1 MSASDSQSSVLGFE
15 FSSDHRL
22 DLFVGR
28 TTCTELTYLDTLAT
42 SQLIASCQLGLSN
55 LVLFIISVSN
65 YLSALPVNLK
75 LEKLS
80 ARPLSS
86 AGSHA
91 TP

>member
-1 MSASDSQSSVLGFE
+1 MSDSQPSVPRFE
-15 FSSDHRL
+15 FSSDHCL
-22 DLFVGR
+22 DLFFGR

-42 SQLIASCQLGLSN
+42 SQRIAPCQLGLTI

-65 YLSALPVNLK
+65 YLSALPANLK

-80 ARPLSS
+80 GRPLSS

>member
-1 MSASDSQSSVLGFE
+1 MSDSQSGVPGFQ
-15 FSSDHRL
+15 FSFDHRL

-55 LVLFIISVSN
+55 LVLFMISVSN

-80 ARPLSS
+80 ARLLSS
-86 AGSHA
+86 AGSQA

>member
-1 MSASDSQSSVLGFE
+1 MSDSQFGVPGFE

-28 TTCTELTYLDTLAT
+28 TTCTELTYLDTLVT

-80 ARPLSS
+80 VRPLSS

>member
-1 MSASDSQSSVLGFE
+1 MSDSQSGVAGFE

-22 DLFVGR
+22 YLFVGR
-28 TTCTELTYLDTLAT
+28 TTCTELTYLDTLTT

-80 ARPLSS
+80 AGPLSS

>member
-1 MSASDSQSSVLGFE
+1 MSDSQPGVPGFE

-22 DLFVGR
+22 DLFFGR
-28 TTCTELTYLDTLAT
+28 TTCTELTYLDTLVT

-65 YLSALPVNLK
+65 YLSALPANLK

-80 ARPLSS
+80 AHPLSS